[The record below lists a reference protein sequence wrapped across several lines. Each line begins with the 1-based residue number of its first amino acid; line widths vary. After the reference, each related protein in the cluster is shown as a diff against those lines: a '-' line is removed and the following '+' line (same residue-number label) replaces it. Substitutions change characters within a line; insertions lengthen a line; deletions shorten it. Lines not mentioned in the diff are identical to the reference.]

1 MIIDFTEKT
10 ILITGG
16 SGGIGR
22 AICQA
27 FAKANGTVAVHYNS
41 NEDGA
46 KSTLQ
51 SLEGEGHSIY
61 RTNL

>member
-27 FAKANGTVAVHYNS
+27 FSKANGKIAVHYNS

-46 KSTLQ
+46 KSTLE
-51 SLEGEGHSIY
+51 SLLIGLKKNIQKA
-61 RTNL
+61 